1 MPTML
6 SHLYHALRELGANDA
21 TATAAAEEALAAAE
35 LLESLPGPLVH
46 QLDLRFVHEAQRHPR
61 FGGGDARLQ
70 VRMERLEGQ
79 LGRTLDAVKALSERL
94 DSHFRMIYWALGV
107 LIAVLAGLLW
117 KVVR

>member
-6 SHLYHALRELGANDA
+6 SHLYHALRELGADDA
-21 TATAAAEEALAAAE
+21 TATAAAEEAAQSDQRFAA
-35 LLESLPGPLVH
+35 LE
-46 QLDLRFVHEAQRHPR
+46 
-61 FGGGDARLQ
+61 

-94 DSHFRMIYWALGV
+94 DSHFRIIYWALGV

>member
-6 SHLYHALRELGANDA
+6 SHLYHALRELGADDA
-21 TATAAAEEALAAAE
+21 TATAAAEEAAQSDQRFAA
-35 LLESLPGPLVH
+35 LE
-46 QLDLRFVHEAQRHPR
+46 
-61 FGGGDARLQ
+61 

>member
-21 TATAAAEEALAAAE
+21 TATAAAEEAAQSDQRFAA
-35 LLESLPGPLVH
+35 LE
-46 QLDLRFVHEAQRHPR
+46 
-61 FGGGDARLQ
+61 

-94 DSHFRMIYWALGV
+94 DSHFRIIYWALGV